1 MADGQPDL
9 SAPDLDYQQAF
20 ASGVRF
26 RSAIARDLG
35 SSTAMPT
42 PRHHDRDPQDPAHDI
57 LAAEEFGMPAPDPA
71 LHREPAHDVLA
82 AEEFGM
88 PASDPA
94 LHYGPVTLPADPTGI
109 AEPHDVLAAE
119 EFAMPVGR
127 RHETLEAQVRRR
139 RRRTAPAAAALVLLA
154 TFLLRRRRA

>member
-1 MADGQPDL
+1 
-9 SAPDLDYQQAF
+9 
-20 ASGVRF
+20 
-26 RSAIARDLG
+26 
-35 SSTAMPT
+35 MPT
-42 PRHHDRDPQDPAHDI
+42 PRRHDRDPRDPAHDV

-88 PASDPA
+88 PARDPA

-119 EFAMPVGR
+119 EFALPAGR
-127 RHETLEAQVRRR
+127 RHETPGAQAPRH
-139 RRRTAPAAAALVLLA
+139 RRTAPAAVALVLLA
-154 TFLLRRRRA
+154 TFLLRRRRT